1 MIFGGRARSGAVAAV
16 RRACLRAAL
25 VMLALAACG
34 DPIIVLGDPP
44 GMMRIVAGMP
54 ALPGT
59 TLDSLATRSRLR
71 EPNGIVVDQAGV
83 LYIADVSGRILAV
96 RSDGTIELL
105 ASASCGTPPCL
116 DRPEHMALDGRGGL
130 IIADGRAL
138 RVFRLDLATRQLEV
152 LAGTGASG
160 VAVAGAPALASS
172 FSRPTGVAVANDGL
186 VYFTDR
192 GGHRV
197 WRIGPDGTLEAVAGT
212 GEPGNTGDDGAAVS
226 ARLLTPMGLAHAD
239 GILYVAEWENARVRG
254 IDLTTGRI
262 AAVAGSGLPAY
273 GGDGGAAL
281 AAHLRMPEG
290 IAVTADGRHLFIADR
305 GNNRVRRVDL
315 ARGTIN
321 TFAGTGNDEFT
332 GSELSGG
339 ETGLSRPVAVATGP
353 HGFVFIAD
361 TGHHIVWRALALF

>member
-1 MIFGGRARSGAVAAV
+1 MIPGGRARPAAGVRRSGA
-16 RRACLRAAL
+16 RAAL
-25 VMLALAACG
+25 GMLAVAACG

-54 ALPGT
+54 ALPGA

-71 EPNGIVVDQAGV
+71 EPHGVVVDAAGV
-83 LYIADVSGRILAV
+83 LYVGDVNGRILAV
-96 RSDGTIELL
+96 ASDGGITLL
-105 ASASCGTPPCL
+105 ASASCGTPPCV
-116 DRPEHMALDGRGGL
+116 DRPEQLALDGRGGL
-130 IIADGRAL
+130 IVADSRAL
-138 RVFRLDLATRQLEV
+138 RVFRLDLETRALEV

-160 VAVAGAPALASS
+160 VATDGAPALESA
-172 FSRPTGVAVANDGL
+172 FSRPTGVAVAGDGL
-186 VYFTDR
+186 VYFSDR

-197 WRIGPDGTLEAVAGT
+197 WRIRADGALEAVAGT
-212 GEPGNTGDDGAAVS
+212 GEPGNSGDDGPAVS

-239 GILYVAEWENARVRG
+239 GFLYVAEWENARVRS

-273 GGDGGAAL
+273 GGDGGAAVT
-281 AAHLRMPEG
+281 AHLRMPEG

-339 ETGLSRPVAVATGP
+339 ETGLSRPAAVATGP
-353 HGFVFIAD
+353 FGFVFIAD